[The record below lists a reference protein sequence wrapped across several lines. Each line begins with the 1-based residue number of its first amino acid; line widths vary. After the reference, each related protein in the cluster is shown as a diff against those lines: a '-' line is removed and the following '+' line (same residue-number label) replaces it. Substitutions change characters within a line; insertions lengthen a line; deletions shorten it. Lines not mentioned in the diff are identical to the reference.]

1 MPHQPKVSIVIP
13 VYNGSNYLRSAINGA
28 LNQTYQ
34 NIEVIVVDDGSNDN
48 GKTKKIAESFG
59 DKIRFF
65 SKPNGGCGSALNLG
79 IKNMHGELFSW
90 LSHDD
95 LYLPK
100 KIERQ
105 VAKYL
110 QQVNPDSIIFSGY
123 LSKDGNNRRLGS
135 SLPHRYLTPPQ
146 LDKPLYPLLRGLIHG
161 CTLLIP
167 KSNFN
172 KIGIF
177 NESLRTTQDYDLWF
191 EFFRCVPLIYDDHVN
206 VIARIH
212 ADQDTQK
219 INALHLQEANELWL
233 GFAQKLTRAE
243 KTRFDNTEYQFL
255 SNLATYLKI
264 TPFDKAQRGVEIM
277 ASELLED
284 IKISVILVID
294 AQTLTQQALTSSLE
308 SIANQAHQNLEF
320 YLACNHPNLTNL
332 IHTSLAR
339 YPNLSANCFLG
350 DEHQLSKLVDQCI
363 THARGKYIAFLH
375 APDTFM
381 PSKLKDQLITLEY
394 QGISFLASS
403 YAAGESID
411 TNRHIDVS
419 QSHGNIFPQALQG
432 HLISISTVICHT
444 TTLQNIIA
452 LKSYGEAWYAR
463 VLIWLTCCYPLH
475 YLSKPLTHVSA
486 SYCQSLERN
495 SGNSVFDDNAVVQL
509 IRSPQFFDQFQ
520 SRTFQGG
527 KQTPIAS
534 YDQYLERLQ
543 MTDDKHRLNL
553 EIFSY
558 KPPIIDLQKK
568 LQTFADYEGFVVQ
581 NLKHHIPTQV
591 WSWTTKLYRT
601 LRNGVFGCLSSL
613 GMVALTNKA
622 KERIQIIQFRYKLY
636 REENHS

>member
-1 MPHQPKVSIVIP
+1 MPQQPKVSIVIP
-13 VYNGSNYLRSAINGA
+13 VYNGSNYLRSAINAA

-34 NIEVIVVDDGSNDN
+34 NIEVIVVDDGSSDN
-48 GKTKKIAESFG
+48 GKTKRIAESFG

-65 SKPNGGCGSALNLG
+65 SKQNGGCGSALNLG
-79 IKNMHGELFSW
+79 IKNMDGELFSW

-167 KSNFN
+167 KSNFK
-172 KIGIF
+172 KIGLF
-177 NESLRTTQDYDLWF
+177 NENLRTTQDYDLWF
-191 EFFRCVPLIYDDHVN
+191 EFFRRVPLIYDDHVN

-255 SNLATYLKI
+255 SNLAAYLKI
-264 TPFDKAQRGVEIM
+264 TPFDKAQRSVERM

-294 AQTLTQQALTSSLE
+294 AQTLTEQGLTGSLE
-308 SIANQAHQNLEF
+308 SIANQTHQNLEL
-320 YLACNHPNLTNL
+320 YLACNHPNLSNL
-332 IHTSLAR
+332 IHTSLAQ
-339 YPNLSANCFLG
+339 YPHLNANCFLG
-350 DEHQLSKLVDQCI
+350 DEHQLSKLVDECI
-363 THARGKYIAFLH
+363 THARGKYITFLH

-381 PSKLKDQLITLEY
+381 PSKLEDQLTALEY
-394 QGISFLASS
+394 QGVSCLASS
-403 YAAGESID
+403 YATGEGMDSK
-411 TNRHIDVS
+411 RHIDIRQS
-419 QSHGNIFPQALQG
+419 QDNIFPQALQG
-432 HLISISTVICHT
+432 HSISISTVICHT
-444 TTLQNIIA
+444 ATLQNIVT
-452 LKSYGEAWYAR
+452 LKSYGEAWYTR
-463 VLIWLTCCYPLH
+463 ILIWLTCSYPLNSH
-475 YLSKPLTHVSA
+475 SKPLSHISA
-486 SYCQSLERN
+486 SHFQSLEAN
-495 SGNSVFDDNAVVQL
+495 SSNPVFEDNAVVQL
-509 IRSPQFFDQFQ
+509 IRSRQFFDQFQ
-520 SRTFQGG
+520 SRTYQDG

-534 YDQYLERLQ
+534 YEQYLERLKT
-543 MTDDKHRLNL
+543 TDNTNRLNL

-558 KPPIIDLQKK
+558 RPPIMDSQKK
-568 LQTFADYEGFVVQ
+568 LQTFADYEGFIVQ
-581 NLKHHIPTQV
+581 NLKHHIPTPV
-591 WSWTTKLYRT
+591 WFWTTKLYRT
-601 LRNGVFGCLSSL
+601 LRNGLFDCLRSL
-613 GMVALTNKA
+613 GIVTLTNKA